1 MRVLVFFVSLF
12 FLLLGGGYDL
22 YANTTHHSA
31 SGVPSHTHSKSHHV
45 KFKTA
50 DQDSSII
57 ENSEIDLEEES
68 LHGDDVKDAS
78 DNYKFLSGK
87 YSLLNKWYVTL
98 YKQFISNEYEEPL
111 KALQQSYTQSSPI
124 YITQRVLR
132 I

>member
-22 YANTTHHSA
+22 YANTQPHS
-31 SGVPSHTHSKSHHV
+31 SNGLPGHTHSKSHHV
-45 KFKTA
+45 KFKSA

-57 ENSEIDLEEES
+57 ENSEVDLEDES
-68 LHGDDVKDAS
+68 LHGDDVKDAADS
-78 DNYKFLSGK
+78 YKFLSGK

-98 YKQFISNEYEEPL
+98 YKQFISNEYEEPF
-111 KALQQSYTQSSPI
+111 KALQQSYIQSSPL

>member
-12 FLLLGGGYDL
+12 FLLLGGGHDL
-22 YANTTHHSA
+22 YANTPHHSS
-31 SGVPSHTHSKSHHV
+31 SGIPTHTHSKSHHV

-68 LHGDDVKDAS
+68 LHGDDVKDAADS
-78 DNYKFLSGK
+78 YKFLSGK
-87 YSLLNKWYVTL
+87 YSLLNRWYVTL
-98 YKQFISNEYEEPL
+98 YKQFISNEYEEPF
-111 KALQQSYTQSSPI
+111 KALQQSYTESSPL